1 MGFTWTEVSLGFTEI
16 YWVSLSFHWVLL
28 GFSGFYW
35 VLMGFTGFY
44 WVLLGFSGSNWVIID
59 SFFSEK
65 RFHAMYL
72 YRVALGLVP
81 WTWQCLN
88 GFIEVK

>member
-1 MGFTWTEVSLGFTEI
+1 
-16 YWVSLSFHWVLL
+16 
-28 GFSGFYW
+28 
-35 VLMGFTGFY
+35 MGFTGFY